1 MLKTKAETI
10 LLISKLKKMGI
21 QKMSLA
27 NIKGKLSRAEM
38 KNIMAGSGCY
48 PNNQGDCNLN
58 QAACVFAGKSGKA
71 RDCGSSFCCCC

>member
-1 MLKTKAETI
+1 MQT
-10 LLISKLKKMGI
+10 

-27 NIKGKLSRAEM
+27 NIKGKLSRSEM
-38 KNIMAGSGCY
+38 KDIMAGSTDCY

-71 RDCGSSFCCCC
+71 RSCGNSFCCCC